1 LDADSVTTAPLPR
14 RRARRGEGDRLRE
27 EILGAAER
35 LLMERGSEDAVSI
48 RAIAD
53 AVGVTPPSIYL
64 HFADKEE
71 LFVAVCDAR
80 FEELDRRSEQAA
92 AAATDPMDEVRRRG
106 EAYVRF
112 GLDNPEQYR
121 ILFLDHQ
128 PHATGA
134 DQVEKWACLQHMVEA
149 VARAIDAEM
158 ITRADP
164 FLVTLELWAAAHG
177 LTSLLITKPNVPWP
191 PVDVLVTGLLD
202 MCGLGLIPR

>member
-1 LDADSVTTAPLPR
+1 MTAATPTHR

-27 EILGAAER
+27 EILDAAER
-35 LLMERGSEDAVSI
+35 LLIERGSEDAVSI

-64 HFADKEE
+64 HFGDKEE

-80 FEELDRRSEQAA
+80 FEELDRRSEEAA
-92 AAATDPMDEVRRRG
+92 AGATDPMDEVRRRG
-106 EAYVRF
+106 EAYIRF

-121 ILFLDHQ
+121 ILFLNPQ
-128 PHATGA
+128 PDTKSA

-149 VARAIDAEM
+149 VARAMDTGM
-158 ITRADP
+158 IAPADP
-164 FLVTLELWAAAHG
+164 FFVTLELWAAAHG

-191 PVDVLVTGLLD
+191 PVDDLVSGLLD
-202 MCGLGLIPR
+202 MCGLGLYPR

>member
-1 LDADSVTTAPLPR
+1 LETDAVTTAPTHR

-27 EILGAAER
+27 EILDAAER
-35 LLMERGSEDAVSI
+35 LLIERGSEDAVSI

-80 FEELDRRSEQAA
+80 FEELDRRSEEAA
-92 AAATDPMDEVRRRG
+92 AGATDPMDEVRRRG
-106 EAYVRF
+106 EAYIRF

-121 ILFLDHQ
+121 ILFLDYQ
-128 PHATGA
+128 PHTNAA
-134 DQVEKWACLQHMVEA
+134 DQVEKWACLQHMVDA
-149 VARAIDAEM
+149 VARAMDAGM

-164 FLVTLELWAAAHG
+164 FFVTLQLWAAAHG

-191 PVDVLVTGLLD
+191 PVDELVGGLLD

>member
-1 LDADSVTTAPLPR
+1 MDADALTAAPTHR

-27 EILGAAER
+27 EILDAAER
-35 LLMERGSEDAVSI
+35 LLIERGSEDAVSV

-80 FEELDRRSEQAA
+80 FEELDRRSEEAA
-92 AAATDPMDEVRRRG
+92 AGATDPMDEVRRRG
-106 EAYVRF
+106 EAYIRF

-121 ILFLDHQ
+121 ILFLNPQ
-128 PHATGA
+128 PDTKSA

-149 VARAIDAEM
+149 VARAMDTGM
-158 ITRADP
+158 IASADP
-164 FLVTLELWAAAHG
+164 FFVTLELWAAAHG

-191 PVDVLVTGLLD
+191 PIDDLVNGLLD
-202 MCGLGLIPR
+202 MCGLGLYPR